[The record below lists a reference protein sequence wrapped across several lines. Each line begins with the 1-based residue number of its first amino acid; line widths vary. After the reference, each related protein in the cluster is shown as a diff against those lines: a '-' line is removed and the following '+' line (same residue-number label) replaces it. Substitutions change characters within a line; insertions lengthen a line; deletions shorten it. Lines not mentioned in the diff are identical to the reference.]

1 MGNVTCEEYVVNKLM
16 ALEKENENL
25 KENLHALSEDYH
37 VLSVQM
43 NKAKAILNSNVKFKV
58 RDDNDR
64 VVNFDGFY
72 EWDDKDSVE
81 FLVDFLELE
90 EGEDGSEE

>member
-1 MGNVTCEEYVVNKLM
+1 MGVVTCEEYVVNKLM
-16 ALEKENENL
+16 ACERENENL

-43 NKAKAILNSNVKFKV
+43 NKAKSILKSNVSFKV

-72 EWDDKDSVE
+72 DWNDKESVE
-81 FLVDFLELE
+81 FLVDFLDLGETE
-90 EGEDGSEE
+90 EEDG